1 MSAAAN
7 KTKFSLKVLPKQ
19 FWFIVLGIIL
29 LLFFF
34 WYLST
39 RRQTFLSPLGE
50 GNILSYLTG
59 NKVQVIGFLPYWN
72 INEELETDFSAI
84 DQLMYFGLI
93 VGEDGMLIRQENG
106 ETEPGWYK
114 LKTSNKF
121 KQIMANAKK
130 QNKKV
135 LLTIICF
142 DPDVTDIVVSDPLI
156 RENLISEIVAIVG
169 EYDFDGV
176 DIDFEYF
183 PSDDNIPD
191 FGSRFNQFL
200 SLLKNRLS
208 AENKKS
214 ILSVDIYPRAFI
226 YDWPYELQEM
236 GKIVDQVIIMA
247 YDFTQRGSSVSG
259 PVAPIKGE
267 SENEMSIV
275 KTLQASL
282 NQVDHRKL
290 ILGIPLYGYEW
301 RTVSDEYKSIAYPG
315 SGVTASYER
324 VSELIKEE
332 EVDIKWDDKAFSP
345 WLVYEKNGTIS
356 QIYFDDL
363 KSISLK
369 VELVR
374 QLNLGGVAFWA
385 LGYEDQD
392 PDFWKT
398 LKKKL

>member
-19 FWFIVLGIIL
+19 FWFIVFGVIL

-34 WYLST
+34 WYFSS

-59 NKVQVIGFLPYWN
+59 KKVQVIGFLPYWN
-72 INEELETDFSAI
+72 INEKLQTDFSAI

-93 VGEDGMLIRQENG
+93 VGEDGMLIKQEKG

-114 LKTSNKF
+114 LKSSEKF
-121 KQIMANAKK
+121 KQIMSDAQK

-142 DPDVTDIVVSDPLI
+142 DSFVTDTVVSDPLI
-156 RENLISEIVAIVG
+156 RENLISEIVSITG
-169 EYDFDGV
+169 EYNFDGV

-208 AENKKS
+208 AANPKS

-226 YDWPYELQEM
+226 YDWPYELEEM

-247 YDFTQRGSSVSG
+247 YDFTQRNSSVSG
-259 PVAPIKGE
+259 PVAPMKGE
-267 SENEMSIV
+267 NDNEMSIV

-282 NQVDHRKL
+282 NQIDKTTLVLASLYTVTNGGLSAMITEAML
-290 ILGIPLYGYEW
+290 IRAAELLPA
-301 RTVSDEYKSIAYPG
+301 T
-315 SGVTASYER
+315 SG
-324 VSELIKEE
+324 
-332 EVDIKWDDKAFSP
+332 
-345 WLVYEKNGTIS
+345 
-356 QIYFDDL
+356 
-363 KSISLK
+363 
-369 VELVR
+369 
-374 QLNLGGVAFWA
+374 
-385 LGYEDQD
+385 
-392 PDFWKT
+392 
-398 LKKKL
+398 

>member
-7 KTKFSLKVLPKQ
+7 KTKFFLKRLPKR
-19 FWFIVLGIIL
+19 FWFIALGIIL

-34 WYLST
+34 WYFSS

-59 NKVQVIGFLPYWN
+59 KKVQVIGFLPYWN
-72 INEELETDFSAI
+72 INEKLETDFSAI

-93 VGEDGMLIRQENG
+93 VGEDGMLVKQENG

-114 LKTSNKF
+114 LKSSEKF
-121 KQIMANAKK
+121 KQIMDNAQK

-142 DPDVTDIVVSDPLI
+142 DPNVADIIVSDSLI

-169 EYDFDGV
+169 EYNFDGV

-208 AENKKS
+208 AENPKS

-226 YDWPYELQEM
+226 YDWPYELEEM
-236 GKIVDQVIIMA
+236 GKIVDQIIIMA
-247 YDFTQRGSSVSG
+247 YDFTQSNSPTSG
-259 PVAPIKGE
+259 PVAPMKGE
-267 SENEMSIV
+267 SDNEMSIV
-275 KTLQASL
+275 KTLKASL
-282 NQVDHRKL
+282 NQIDKSKL

-301 RTVSDEYKSIAYPG
+301 RTVSGDHRSDVYSG

-324 VSELIKEE
+324 VSKLIKEE

-369 VELVR
+369 VELVQ
-374 QLNLGGVAFWA
+374 QLNLGGIAFWA
-385 LGYEDQD
+385 LGYEDQA